1 MMTLKFGKIQLFK
14 FSTLSLVEILFLL
27 YISSIIIISMMPV
40 GNIISKGFGLLFLFY
55 FFIFYVFWLKGKI
68 YVSKEL
74 TFILLWLLFCLISGF
89 FATKIDLVV
98 SKLVTIF
105 QLILF
110 FIAGYSVIIQG
121 KITEKQ
127 FFYTFILS
135 MVIVIIYGVSTYE
148 PVSGFAYKNRIAST
162 TGNPNN
168 LAVFGS
174 FAYIFCL
181 YLIVNSGKIFKT
193 FILTVIL
200 VILIYGIINTHSRQ
214 GIIMLLG
221 STMVYSSIRTIHN
234 YKNSNNKVKFIKR
247 GFLLISGII
256 FISFVGFQYITE
268 SAYYFRIKTLLSF
281 AKMGVN
287 SSSINIAKIVD
298 YSAWERTQFIIYGI
312 KIWLDNIFFGVGLD
326 NFRAVIRQYWPISNP
341 LYSHNNYIE
350 LLSTIGT
357 FGMLAYYSIYY
368 LVINKLIKLLKT
380 HILTPQQI
388 KLVHTFLTVIIS
400 LMVVE
405 LVTVSYYRKYT
416 WVILLVIIGFSDRL
430 ILQKKLQH
438 VNN

>member
-1 MMTLKFGKIQLFK
+1 MMTLKFGKLQLFK
-14 FSTLSLVEILFLL
+14 FTTLSIVEILFLL

-55 FFIFYVFWLKGKI
+55 FFIFYVFWLNGKI
-68 YVSKEL
+68 YISKEF

-89 FATKIDLVV
+89 FATEPNLVF

-121 KITEKQ
+121 KITEKHI
-127 FFYTFILS
+127 FYTFILS
-135 MVIVIIYGVSTYE
+135 MIIVIVYGLSTYE

-181 YLIVNSGKIFKT
+181 YLVGNEKKILKT
-193 FILTVIL
+193 IFLL
-200 VILIYGIINTHSRQ
+200 ILIVVLVYGVMKTHSRQ
-214 GIIMLLG
+214 GIVLISV
-221 STMVYSSIRTIHN
+221 STVIYLSIRLVHN
-234 YKNSNNKVKFIKR
+234 YANSKNKR
-247 GFLLISGII
+247 QFLLKMFLFALGITALL
-256 FISFVGFQYITE
+256 FIGFQYFQH
-268 SAYYFRIKTLLSF
+268 SSYYFRIQTLLSF
-281 AKMGVN
+281 MQMGIK
-287 SSSINIAKIVD
+287 SSSINLAKIID
-298 YSAWERTQFIIYGI
+298 YSAYERSQFIIYGI
-312 KIWLDNIFFGVGLD
+312 KIWLDNLFFGVGLD
-326 NFRAVIRQYWPISNP
+326 NFRVVIRQYWPISNP

-357 FGMLAYYSIYY
+357 FGTIAYYAIYY
-368 LVINKLIKLLKT
+368 FAIKRLVIMRKT
-380 HILTPQQI
+380 FILTTQQI
-388 KLVHTFLTVIIS
+388 NLIHIFFTAILS

-405 LVTVSYYRKYT
+405 LVTVSYPKKFT
-416 WVILLVIIGFSDRL
+416 WVILLIIIGFSDKI
-430 ILQKKLQH
+430 ILQKKLQRINH
-438 VNN
+438 